1 MRVGFDM
8 KRIIAIFL
16 SFVMLLSGCVFPL
29 QQVSPDPTPAVS
41 ADVASPS
48 DSKDFDRPVDSAAT
62 ANTASVPSAPM
73 PEGTATRQAIDEPRV
88 AFFWYAMADARVED
102 LRNAFKPDLEASEY
116 PYREY
121 DAEND
126 AFLQLDQ
133 IESAVSDGWNI
144 LIVNLVADQSTDVAE
159 KIMHITGDCPVI
171 FLDRIPSEFEN
182 LKTSDP
188 DSSHVFAVSIDRS
201 DLGRVQ
207 GEMIGSRLTEQYPN
221 ADLNGDGHI
230 SYTIFVNDGDDLASV
245 EYSESCI
252 RAANA
257 VLVQAGLPAL
267 QFFTDPLPN
276 ERDIFQWSPD
286 NPGSSEGANTLMLAN
301 LSLCNE
307 ENGNMIELVIA
318 ESDEMAL
325 GALTALQ
332 SSWYNLGDG
341 VSTSI
346 PLFGIGATAGG
357 RTAVDIGQM
366 AGSVDLNAAGIVAA
380 VSDLIV
386 CLINGEELSSFV
398 PVAPVP
404 LW

>member
-1 MRVGFDM
+1 MRHNIVLVL
-8 KRIIAIFL
+8 IAAL
-16 SFVMLLSGCVFPL
+16 LLSGCVFPI
-29 QQVSPDPTPAVS
+29 QRTSPDPP
-41 ADVASPS
+41 VAPDLIEEPS
-48 DSKDFDRPVDSAAT
+48 DLEDFDRPVDSEAESPAAP
-62 ANTASVPSAPM
+62 APSIPAVAGDAAYSVPSDDPQIA
-73 PEGTATRQAIDEPRV
+73 V
-88 AFFWYAMADARVED
+88 FWYAMADARVEE
-102 LRNAFKPDLEASEY
+102 LREELTTCMDELGFPCV
-116 PYREY
+116 EY

-126 AFLQLDQ
+126 ASTQLDQ
-133 IESAVSDGWNI
+133 VRSAVADGRD
-144 LIVNLVADQSTDVAE
+144 LLLVNLVAEGSREAGE
-159 KIMHITGDCPVI
+159 EILRAAGDCPVI
-171 FLDRIPSEFEN
+171 FFDRVPTTDDGRIATISDSTRVSSVYVDCEEF
-182 LKTSDP
+182 
-188 DSSHVFAVSIDRS
+188 
-201 DLGRVQ
+201 GRVQ
-207 GEMIGSRLTEQYPN
+207 GEMVGSLLSELFWD

-230 SYTIFVNDGDDLASV
+230 SYTIFVNDGDDLASI
-245 EYSESCI
+245 EYSEACI
-252 RAANA
+252 QAGNA
-257 VLVQAGLPAL
+257 VLAQDGLPAL
-267 QFFTDPLPN
+267 QYFTDPIPDGPGN
-276 ERDIFQWSPD
+276 FQWSPD
-286 NPGSSEGANTLMLAN
+286 NPGSSEGANALMLAN

-357 RTAVDIGQM
+357 STAVALGQM

-386 CLINGEELSSFV
+386 CLINGEELPSFV